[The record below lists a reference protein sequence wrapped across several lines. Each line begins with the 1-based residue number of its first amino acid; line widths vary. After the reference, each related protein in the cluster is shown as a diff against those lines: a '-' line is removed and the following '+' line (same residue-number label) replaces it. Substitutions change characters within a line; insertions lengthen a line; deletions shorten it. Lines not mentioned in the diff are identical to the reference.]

1 MASCASRHRHR
12 ELPCIA
18 LNAKGCGEAE
28 ESHLSDLPPHDKIT
42 ECFGHASCLQRH
54 CSALCRCAAS
64 RHTCC
69 GFRGVRFVIRFPRGV
84 VVSGSLESAPGWRH
98 GVVYRGADADIG
110 AESDSWPPSN
120 DSYGAH
126 QPIKGG
132 CEASPSH
139 ASCRKCTSA
148 AAHPLT
154 YASSITV
161 SAKEPRRSDRDSSST
176 GPQDQP

>member
-1 MASCASRHRHR
+1 MRKGAAKPRNRISAISRLTTRS
-12 ELPCIA
+12 PSVS
-18 LNAKGCGEAE
+18 GT
-28 ESHLSDLPPHDKIT
+28 PPAYNDT
-42 ECFGHASCLQRH
+42 AV
-54 CSALCRCAAS
+54 RCADAPP
-64 RHTCC
+64 RGTHAAD
-69 GFRGVRFVIRFPRGV
+69 FVGVRFVIRFPRGV